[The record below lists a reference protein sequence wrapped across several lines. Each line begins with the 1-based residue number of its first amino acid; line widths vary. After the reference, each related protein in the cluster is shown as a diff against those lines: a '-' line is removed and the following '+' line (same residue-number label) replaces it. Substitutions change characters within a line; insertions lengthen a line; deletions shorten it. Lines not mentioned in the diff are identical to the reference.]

1 MPPVPTRFSISNRP
15 ATVPVRKS
23 WAGPESIVIGQ
34 THAQTPRRKLD
45 ADKNWF
51 WIDLVSRSRC
61 SLHRILPPSIGR
73 SKRNRFSANEIVALG
88 EGTRKEYSNQTFQ
101 YGQKDTF
108 SHAIQKAAGGLRDSC
123 RRRDWPDAGTLR
135 RSGIAIESAGLET
148 AVVSESGGCG
158 RGDLDGRFR
167 GGKNLV
173 RRASSY
179 NGDSGSGE
187 AEGVPR

>member
-23 WAGPESIVIGQ
+23 WAGPDSIVIGQ
-34 THAQTPRRKLD
+34 TRAQTPRRKLD

-73 SKRNRFSANEIVALG
+73 SKRNRILPKVLTNKIVALG

-108 SHAIQKAAGGLRDSC
+108 SHAIQKAVGGLRGSRL
-123 RRRDWPDAGTLR
+123 RRNLPDVGTFR
-135 RSGIAIESAGLET
+135 RSGVAPKSAGLEI
-148 AVVSESGGCG
+148 AVLS
-158 RGDLDGRFR
+158 
-167 GGKNLV
+167 
-173 RRASSY
+173 
-179 NGDSGSGE
+179 
-187 AEGVPR
+187 